1 MPELYVIFF
10 TLIATF
16 IINYFLKKNNFLL
29 DKKYSSH
36 KSLVSSD
43 EVPLS
48 GGIIFLLSILIF
60 YKPEFYQFKIIL
72 LVVFLI
78 GILSDINLISS
89 PNKRIIIQLI
99 VICVF
104 LYISPT
110 YIYSIRL
117 ELFDYY
123 LQNSYFGYFFTLLC
137 LTILINGSNFMDGLN
152 IFVVGYFLIVT
163 YTILHLSNDLSLDLN
178 FYLVKV
184 VLTALLVIF
193 VFNFFGVLFLGD
205 SGAYLVSFV
214 LGYILIHFSNDNN
227 EVVSPY
233 FTACML
239 WYPAYENLF
248 SIIRK
253 KFNKKSATK
262 ADKTHL
268 HQLLY
273 ILFRN
278 KLPYSDKVINTLTGC
293 ILVFFNLLILLIAV
307 KFFNDSKNLILLL
320 LVSIM
325 SYNSA
330 YYYLKKTLKTVS

>member
-1 MPELYVIFF
+1 MPELHVIFF
-10 TLIATF
+10 TLISTF
-16 IINYFLKKNNFLL
+16 TINYFLKKNNLLL

-60 YKPEFYQFKIIL
+60 YKPEFYQFNLIL
-72 LVVFLI
+72 LVIFLT

-89 PNKRIIIQLI
+89 PSKRITIQII

-104 LYISPT
+104 LYSTST
-110 YIYSIRL
+110 YIYSVRW
-117 ELFDYY
+117 EFFDYY
-123 LQNSYFGYFFTLLC
+123 LQNSYFGYFFTLIC

-163 YTILHLSNDLSLDLN
+163 YTIFHLSNDLSLDLN

-205 SGAYLVSFV
+205 SGAYLISFV
-214 LGYILIHFSNDNN
+214 LGYILIHFSNNN
-227 EVVSPY
+227 SEVVSPY

-320 LVSIM
+320 LVSVV

-330 YYYLKKTLKTVS
+330 YYYLKKNIKNS